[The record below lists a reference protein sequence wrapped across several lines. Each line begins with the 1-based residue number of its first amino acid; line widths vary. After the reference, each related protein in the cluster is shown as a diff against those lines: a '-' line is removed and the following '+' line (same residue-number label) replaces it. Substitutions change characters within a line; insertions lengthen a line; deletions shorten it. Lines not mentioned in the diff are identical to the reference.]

1 MYHFIGIGGV
11 GMAAVAE
18 LLVARGHE
26 VSGSDRADSAN
37 LERLRALGVTCW
49 VGHDAGNVDP
59 SATIVRSSAIGPD
72 NPEIAVALQRGQRII
87 HRSEALA
94 LAASDRRFIAV
105 AGAHG
110 KSTVSAM
117 ISHLLL
123 AAGQDPSWAFG
134 ATLAGG
140 ASGARLGAG
149 ETFVAEADESDG
161 SFLNYRPEIEVVTTI
176 EPDHLDHYG
185 STEAFE
191 EAFTRFA
198 SLRTGPLIACSD
210 DPGARRLLD
219 RATGTRWAYGTE
231 PYEGADELVRLSIR
245 TPRTASVHLGDEQA
259 DLKLLQPGEH
269 NLRNACAAWVV
280 ARALGIDGEVAAS
293 ALASFR
299 GISRRMEVKGEKNG
313 VRVIDDY
320 AHHPSEVAAT
330 IAALRAENCRL
341 LVLFQPHLY
350 SRTRIFAERFAAALD
365 TADEVIVTG
374 VYGAREEPED
384 GVDGNLITEK
394 MSRGRFIADRIEAAR
409 EIARTARVGDI
420 VCTMGAGDVT
430 ELGPII
436 LESL

>member
-18 LLVARGHE
+18 LLAARGHE
-26 VSGSDRADSAN
+26 ISGSDRAESAN
-37 LERLRALGVTCW
+37 LDHLRALGVTCT
-49 VGHDAGNVDP
+49 VGHDAAAVDP
-59 SATIVRSSAIGPD
+59 SATVVRSSAISPD
-72 NPEIAVALQRGQRII
+72 NPELTVAAERGQRII

-94 LAASDRRFIAV
+94 LAAADRRFIAV

-117 ISHLLL
+117 ISHVLLES
-123 AAGQDPSWAFG
+123 GQDPSWAFG
-134 ATLAGG
+134 ATMKGS
-140 ASGARLGAG
+140 SGARLGAG
-149 ETFVAEADESDG
+149 DAFVAEADESDG

-198 SLRTGPLIACSD
+198 DLRTGPLIACSD
-210 DPGARRLLD
+210 DPGARRLLE

-231 PYEGADELVRLSIR
+231 PYEGAETKIDLIMH
-245 TPRTASVHLGDEQA
+245 TPRTASIRCAGERVNLT
-259 DLKLLQPGEH
+259 LLQPGEH
-269 NLRNACAAWVV
+269 NLRNACAAWAA
-280 ARALGIDGEVAAS
+280 ARALGIDPEVAAD
-293 ALASFR
+293 ALATFP
-299 GISRRMEVKGEKNG
+299 GISRRMEVVGEKNG

-330 IAALRAENCRL
+330 IDALRAENRRL

-374 VYGAREEPED
+374 VYGAREEPEE
-384 GVDGNLITEK
+384 GVDGDLITRA
-394 MSRGRFIADRIEAAR
+394 MTRGRFIADRFEAAD
-409 EIARTARVGDI
+409 EIARSARDGDI
-420 VCTMGAGDVT
+420 VCTMGAGNVT
-430 ELGPII
+430 ELGRRI
-436 LESL
+436 LEAL